1 MTYEW
6 DAKKAEANR
15 RKHGVSYEE
24 AASVFQDA
32 KAITFDDPDHSSE
45 EPRDVTIGI
54 STRGRVLFFSHCE
67 RGERIRIISARRA
80 TPRERKQYAEGF
92 N

>member
-6 DAKKAEANR
+6 DAKKADANR
-15 RKHGVSYEE
+15 RKHGDSFEE
-24 AASVFQDA
+24 AASVFHDA
-32 KAITFDDPDHSSE
+32 KAITFDDPDE

-54 STRGRVLFFSHCE
+54 SMKGRVLFLSHCE
-67 RGERIRIISARRA
+67 RGVRIRIISARRA